1 MGTASRRIV
10 KKQKVP
16 SVAKAQHQLWSFV
29 RRVDELLECELLK
42 IKQWALFFGDDTE
55 NSLPSRD
62 HLITFLG
69 FFRQFFLHPTEPVY
83 VASVIEAFRLSV
95 DDPEL
100 LEAVAHL
107 AVAHPFEFGVA
118 IEIDG
123 KSFTQRDW
131 VNAWISRYLHSD
143 RIPGHLEDLQEQDW
157 DIAVMPLG
165 LTFDR
170 GVKILVALRG
180 LIHEARKRGRIP
192 AVETAER

>member
-1 MGTASRRIV
+1 MGPASCRIV
-10 KKQKVP
+10 TKQKVP

-42 IKQWALFFGDDTE
+42 INQWVLFFGDDTE
-55 NSLPSRD
+55 SSLPSRD
-62 HLITFLG
+62 NLIAFLG
-69 FFRQFFLHPTEPVY
+69 FFRQFFLHTTEPVY

-95 DDPEL
+95 NDPEL
-100 LEAVAHL
+100 LDAVAHL

-118 IEIDG
+118 IEVDG

-131 VNAWISRYLHSD
+131 VEAWISRYLHSD
-143 RIPGHLEDLQEQDW
+143 RIPRHLEDLQGEDW

-170 GVKILVALRG
+170 GVKILAALRG
-180 LIHEARKRGRIP
+180 LIHEAHKRGRIP
-192 AVETAER
+192 GFETVK